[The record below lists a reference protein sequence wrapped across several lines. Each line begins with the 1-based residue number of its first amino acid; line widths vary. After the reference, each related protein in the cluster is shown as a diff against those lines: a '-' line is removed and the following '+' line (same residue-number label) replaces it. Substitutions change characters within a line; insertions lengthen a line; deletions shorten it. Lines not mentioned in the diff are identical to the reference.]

1 MKIKYNEKEHVIEVN
16 DGTKTHYFLMKTIT
30 ILNLANSIL
39 HLLDLKKNGMGILE
53 LFWIMLGIASL
64 VALYFYFYKN
74 STLEK
79 IPLENIKQLKEKKI
93 LGGNSYSIELIGGKN
108 RVLRD
113 LKTPEE
119 YKELQELFSEIGIR
133 N

>member
-1 MKIKYNEKEHVIEVN
+1 
-16 DGTKTHYFLMKTIT
+16 
-30 ILNLANSIL
+30 
-39 HLLDLKKNGMGILE
+39 
-53 LFWIMLGIASL
+53 

-79 IPLENIKQLKEKKI
+79 IPLESIKQLKEKKI
-93 LGGNSYSIELIGGKN
+93 LGKNSYSIELLSGKN

-119 YKELQELFSEIGIR
+119 YKELQKLFSEIRIR

>member
-1 MKIKYNEKEHVIEVN
+1 M
-16 DGTKTHYFLMKTIT
+16 F
-30 ILNLANSIL
+30 LNLANSIL

-53 LFWIMLGIASL
+53 LFWLILGITSL

-79 IPLENIKQLKEKKI
+79 IPLESIKKLKEKKI
-93 LGGNSYSIELIGGKN
+93 LGRNSYAIELISGKN
-108 RVLRD
+108 RVLRE
-113 LKTPEE
+113 LKSPEE
-119 YKELQELFSEIGIR
+119 YKELQKLFLEIGIG

>member
-1 MKIKYNEKEHVIEVN
+1 MKIKYNENEHVIEVN
-16 DGTKTHYFLMKTIT
+16 DDTKTHYFLMKTIM

-39 HLLDLKKNGMGILE
+39 RLLDLKKNGMGILE
-53 LFWIMLGIASL
+53 LFWLILGITSL

-79 IPLENIKQLKEKKI
+79 IPIESIKQLKEKKI
-93 LGGNSYSIELIGGKN
+93 LGRNSYAIELISGKN
-108 RVLRD
+108 RVLRE

-119 YKELQELFSEIGIR
+119 YKELQKLFSEIGIR

>member
-16 DGTKTHYFLMKTIT
+16 DDTKTHYFLMKI
-30 ILNLANSIL
+30 IMIINLVNSIL

-53 LFWIMLGIASL
+53 LFWVILGITSL

-79 IPLENIKQLKEKKI
+79 IPVESIKQLKEKKI
-93 LGGNSYSIELIGGKN
+93 LGRNSYSIELVGGKK

-113 LKTPEE
+113 LKSPEE
-119 YKELQELFSEIGIR
+119 YKELQKLFSEI
-133 N
+133 

>member
-1 MKIKYNEKEHVIEVN
+1 LI
-16 DGTKTHYFLMKTIT
+16 
-30 ILNLANSIL
+30 
-39 HLLDLKKNGMGILE
+39 
-53 LFWIMLGIASL
+53 LGITSL

-79 IPLENIKQLKEKKI
+79 IPIESIKQLKEKKI
-93 LGGNSYSIELIGGKN
+93 LGRNSYSIELLGGKN
-108 RVLRD
+108 RFLRE

-119 YKELQELFSEIGIR
+119 YKELQKLFSEIGIR